1 VQATSDAE
9 LPLDD
14 IVANGVRGRPDVGVL
29 ATRTPEGKV
38 AVMAWHYHDDDVDG
52 PDAAVSLKLSG
63 LGAKESRA
71 VTQWRVDKAHA
82 NAFTA
87 WQAMGSPQAPD
98 AKQYAQ
104 LEAASVMAP
113 ATLRALSVANGGAA
127 LNFTLP
133 RQGVTLFLIE

>member
-1 VQATSDAE
+1 
-9 LPLDD
+9 
-14 IVANGVRGRPDVGVL
+14 VGVL
-29 ATRTPEGKV
+29 ATRTPDGRI
-38 AVMAWHYHDDDVDG
+38 AAMAWHYHDDDTSG
-52 PDAAVSLKLSG
+52 PDAAVSLNLAG
-63 LGAKESRA
+63 LGGQATRT

-113 ATLRALSVANGGAA
+113 APLPALAVANGSAT
-127 LNFTLP
+127 LSFTLP
-133 RQGVTLFLIE
+133 RQGVTLLVIE